1 MKNVSA
7 KKIMLLLTNINYLK
21 GENSLKF
28 SHPKKSSMLSPEHAS
43 YKNRKKKLVNIH
55 TDSQYAFG
63 VIYNLEEEKKKMFS
77 YVHRDPNKNGWVNV
91 LTTILSP
98 SEIVKTKIEAHT
110 KNTEPEYQGKSL
122 VNFQAK
128 ARITESIGAV
138 VHVDKVHSVSTKMTP
153 FCQTLAILLS
163 LQHSNCLFLSQ
174 RSHDGQNG
182 GKLNK

>member
-63 VIYNLEEEKKKMFS
+63 VIYNLEEEKKKD
-77 YVHRDPNKNGWVNV
+77 V
-91 LTTILSP
+91 
-98 SEIVKTKIEAHT
+98 
-110 KNTEPEYQGKSL
+110 
-122 VNFQAK
+122 
-128 ARITESIGAV
+128 
-138 VHVDKVHSVSTKMTP
+138 
-153 FCQTLAILLS
+153 
-163 LQHSNCLFLSQ
+163 FLCSQ
-174 RSHDGQNG
+174 RSQ
-182 GKLNK
+182 